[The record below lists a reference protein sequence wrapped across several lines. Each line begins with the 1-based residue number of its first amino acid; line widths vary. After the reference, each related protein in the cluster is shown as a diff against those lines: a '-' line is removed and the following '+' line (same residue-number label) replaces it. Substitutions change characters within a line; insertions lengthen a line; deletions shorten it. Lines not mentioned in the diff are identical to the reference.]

1 MGYIKGGEQQTTR
14 KGVRNVT
21 IGAWVIVGVIA
32 SCGLLIAGLSL
43 FWAMDFERTGKIV
56 CRAAAAAIMLV
67 TVALCGVYIWYRN
80 NSESGRRALRD
91 QESNLTGGIERTVS
105 VYDINGNLIKEYAG
119 RFDIETDHASYI
131 LFDDEN
137 GDRHMI
143 YYTTGT
149 IIIDEH

>member
-1 MGYIKGGEQQTTR
+1 M
-14 KGVRNVT
+14 T
-21 IGAWVIVGVIA
+21 IGAWVLVGGIV
-32 SCGLLIAGLSL
+32 SCGLFVMIPLLAFATECERRGRLLCRVFAALTLII
-43 FWAMDFERTGKIV
+43 TIV
-56 CRAAAAAIMLV
+56 S
-67 TVALCGVYIWYRN
+67 CGVYIWYRS

-105 VYDINGNLIKEYAG
+105 VYDINGNLIKEYSG
-119 RFDIETDHASYI
+119 KFDIETDHTRYI

>member
-1 MGYIKGGEQQTTR
+1 M
-14 KGVRNVT
+14 T
-21 IGAWVIVGVIA
+21 IMAWVVVGIIALCGLLLAGLLAFTARDSKGKKAIFFVGSAVGVI
-32 SCGLLIAGLSL
+32 LI
-43 FWAMDFERTGKIV
+43 T
-56 CRAAAAAIMLV
+56 AAICWGFV
-67 TVALCGVYIWYRN
+67 WYRS

-91 QESNLTGGIERTVS
+91 QESNLSGGIERTVS
-105 VYDINGNLIKEYAG
+105 VYDINGNLIKEYSG
-119 RFDIETDHASYI
+119 KFDIETDRASYI

>member
-1 MGYIKGGEQQTTR
+1 M
-14 KGVRNVT
+14 T
-21 IGAWVIVGVIA
+21 IGAWGIVCAIVV
-32 SCGLLIAGLSL
+32 CGLFVIILLLVFATECERRGRLLCWVFAALALIL
-43 FWAMDFERTGKIV
+43 TI
-56 CRAAAAAIMLV
+56 AI
-67 TVALCGVYIWYRN
+67 CGVYIWYRS

-105 VYDINGNLIKEYAG
+105 VYDINGNLIKEYSG
-119 RFDIETDHASYI
+119 KFDIETDRASYI

-149 IIIDEH
+149 IIIDER

>member
-1 MGYIKGGEQQTTR
+1 MCWVFAALALIL
-14 KGVRNVT
+14 T
-21 IGAWVIVGVIA
+21 I
-32 SCGLLIAGLSL
+32 
-43 FWAMDFERTGKIV
+43 
-56 CRAAAAAIMLV
+56 AI
-67 TVALCGVYIWYRN
+67 CGVYIWYRS

-105 VYDINGNLIKEYAG
+105 VYDINGNLIKEYSG
-119 RFDIETDHASYI
+119 KFDIETDRASYI

-149 IIIDEH
+149 IIIDER

>member
-1 MGYIKGGEQQTTR
+1 M
-14 KGVRNVT
+14 T
-21 IGAWVIVGVIA
+21 IGAWVLVGGIVC
-32 SCGLLIAGLSL
+32 CGLFIAVLVLVFS
-43 FWAMDFERTGKIV
+43 DEFERTGKIV
-56 CRAAAAAIMLV
+56 CRGIAVVSLLITAII
-67 TVALCGVYIWYRN
+67 CGIYIWYRS

-91 QESNLTGGIERTVS
+91 QESNLNGGIERTVS
-105 VYDINGNLIKEYAG
+105 VYDINGNLIKEYSG
-119 RFDIETDHASYI
+119 KFDVETDRESYI